1 MRVIGRN
8 YMLILRAKWLLT
20 LHHELFHS
28 VRLYF
33 VNPNKVNRACLEAL
47 TDLPNIAK
55 AGAGDLRMLGYT
67 QPSELVGQCPFEMYD
82 RLCALTATRHDPCVI
97 DVFISVTRFMAGD
110 DPQPWWRYTAERK
123 RAVQDGRI
131 AIAQSEQFNETTE

>member
-1 MRVIGRN
+1 M
-8 YMLILRAKWLLT
+8 
-20 LHHELFHS
+20 
-28 VRLYF
+28 
-33 VNPNKVNRACLEAL
+33 NPNKVDRTQLKAL

-55 AGAGDLRMLGYT
+55 AGAGDLLMLGYT
-67 QPSELVGQCPFEMYD
+67 QPSQLTGQCPFEMYE
-82 RLCALTATRHDPCVI
+82 RLCALTAMRHDPCVI

-131 AIAQSEQFNETTE
+131 AFAQSEQSNEPME